1 MTRRTTDPQ
10 PGIAA
15 RAETDCQRCGLT
27 IHKGDRICYRRGWA
41 IHVRCA
47 NGGDDE

>member
-1 MTRRTTDPQ
+1 MTRRTSAPL

-15 RAETDCQRCGLT
+15 RAETDCQRCGDP
-27 IHKGDRICYRRGWA
+27 IHVHDRIVYRRGWA